1 MLYIL
6 LMIKVFKMYKLL
18 NNDNTKS
25 KITAIFS
32 KCEILDNNKSTIIIV
47 FLTICC
53 LNMTT
58 CLYIF
63 IGKNNFPNWILK
75 LDLQDESYINIYL
88 ASLYFSIMTTTTVG
102 YGDITG
108 DTLLKLYSKYIC
120 L

>member
-1 MLYIL
+1 
-6 LMIKVFKMYKLL
+6 MIKVFKMYKLL

-47 FLTICC
+47 FLIICC

-75 LDLQDESYINIYL
+75 LDLQILHKYL
-88 ASLYFSIMTTTTVG
+88 FSFAIFFH
-102 YGDITG
+102 YDNNSWIW
-108 DTLLKLYSKYIC
+108 
-120 L
+120 

>member
-1 MLYIL
+1 MQ
-6 LMIKVFKMYKLL
+6 
-18 NNDNTKS
+18 
-25 KITAIFS
+25 
-32 KCEILDNNKSTIIIV
+32 ILDNNKSTIIIA

-63 IGKNNFPNWILK
+63 IEKNNFPNWILK

>member
-1 MLYIL
+1 
-6 LMIKVFKMYKLL
+6 MIKVFKMYKLL

-63 IGKNNFPNWILK
+63 IGKNNFPIWILK
-75 LDLQDESYINIYL
+75 LDLQDESYINISL
-88 ASLYFSIMTTTTVG
+88 VSLYFSIMTTKVG